1 MVTKNLTKDPELVQ
15 RAREMRAA
23 GATYAQIRTELGVG
37 SFATVGRLLGVKG
50 KGGRR
55 PRLRPEVRE
64 RARDLR
70 GQGSSVPEISRELGI
85 ARSTAWNITK
95 DIAWTPGPDSASR
108 RAEAGRRYW
117 EAWHERRD
125 IERETARAVAAAH
138 VGELTER
145 ELLLLGAVL
154 YWAEGGKAKPWN
166 RSEYLDFIN
175 SDPDVIQLY
184 LAWLRLLGVP
194 PERLAYRVSIHASA
208 DVPAAV
214 RFWAGVVGV
223 PEESFSRSTL
233 KRHNPT
239 TVRKNTG
246 DDYHGCLIVRV
257 RRSTAEYWRMEGVWR
272 GIIAAVTGIHAT
284 LKDGREE

>member
-108 RAEAGRRYW
+108 RAAAARAYW
-117 EAWHERRD
+117 KAENNRRD
-125 IERETARAVAAAH
+125 AERQQIRSLAAGQ
-138 VGELTER
+138 VGELSHR

-154 YWAEGGKAKPWN
+154 YWAEGAKSKPWR
-166 RSEYLDFIN
+166 RSERLVLTN
-175 SDPDVIQLY
+175 SDPDVILLF
-184 LAWLRLLGVP
+184 LAWLRLLDVP
-194 PERLAYRVSIHASA
+194 DERLRFQVHIHESA
-208 DVPAAV
+208 DVAEAKG
-214 RFWAGVVGV
+214 FWADVVGV
-223 PEESFSRSTL
+223 PVDSLERVLL
-233 KRHNPT
+233 KRHTPT
-239 TVRKNTG
+239 TSRKNTG
-246 DDYHGCLIVRV
+246 EHYHGCLIVRV
-257 RRSTAEYWRMEGVWR
+257 LQSSAEYRRMDGLWSGIVSAVRRRPRSTAE
-272 GIIAAVTGIHAT
+272 
-284 LKDGREE
+284 L

>member
-1 MVTKNLTKDPELVQ
+1 MYTKNVTKDPELIR
-15 RAREMRAA
+15 RAREMRAT
-23 GATYAQIRTELGVG
+23 GATYAKIKTTLGVG
-37 SFATVGRLLGVKG
+37 SFATVARLLGVNG

-70 GQGSSVPEISRELGI
+70 REGRSVPEISSELGI

-95 DIAWTPGPDSASR
+95 DIAWTPGPDAASR

-117 EAWHERRD
+117 KAWHERRD
-125 IERETARAVAAAH
+125 IERKNAHAVATAQ
-138 VGELTER
+138 VGGLTDR
-145 ELLLLGAVL
+145 ELLLIGTVL

-166 RSEYLDFIN
+166 RSEYFDFIN
-175 SDPDVIQLY
+175 SDPDVIRLF
-184 LAWLRLLGVP
+184 LAWLRLLKVAP
-194 PERLAYRVSIHASA
+194 DRIAYRVSIHASA

-223 PEESFSRSTL
+223 PEEAFLRTTL

-246 DDYHGCLIVRV
+246 DGYHGCLIVRV

-284 LKDGREE
+284 LSDGHEE

>member
-1 MVTKNLTKDPELVQ
+1 
-15 RAREMRAA
+15 MRSA
-23 GATYAQIRTELGVG
+23 GATYAQIKAELGVG
-37 SFATVGRLLGVKG
+37 SFATVGRLLGVNG

-55 PRLRPEVRE
+55 PRLSAEVRE
-64 RARDLR
+64 RARTLR
-70 GQGSSVPEISRELGI
+70 REGWSVPQISRELRI
-85 ARSTAWNITK
+85 ARSTAWTITK

-117 EAWHERRD
+117 KAWHERRD
-125 IERETARAVAAAH
+125 IERKNAHAVAAAH
-138 VGELTER
+138 VGELTDR
-145 ELLLLGAVL
+145 DLLLLGTVL

-175 SDPDVIQLY
+175 SDPDVIKLF
-184 LAWLRLLGVP
+184 LAWLRLLGVA

-223 PEESFSRSTL
+223 PEESFLRSTL

-246 DDYHGCLIVRV
+246 DGYHGCLIVRV

-272 GIIAAVTGIHAT
+272 GIIVAVAGIHAT
-284 LKDGREE
+284 LGDGRKD